1 MSSDYF
7 VFYDTID
14 SLLERI
20 QLSARSSNSGTKEL
34 PKEHLLELES
44 LFGRALLNRT
54 LELVYGKKPIKLY
67 RTPDCV
73 GQLYEVPG
81 TDFAVVYKIFPGIN
95 YCTCKSY
102 RFWVLQ
108 QRHQA
113 LCKHILATRLAPLV
127 NRVCEESIS
136 PQAYLEVKAALIK
149 ERLRPAT
156 SEDSGTAG
164 EGTSR
169 QQP

>member
-1 MSSDYF
+1 MSTDKF
-7 VFYDTID
+7 VFYDAID

-20 QLSARSSNSGTKEL
+20 QISAGSSNSEIKEL

-54 LELVYGKKPIKLY
+54 LELVYGKRPIKLY
-67 RTPDCV
+67 HTPDYA

-81 TDFAVVYKIFPGIN
+81 SDIAVVYKIFPGIN

-102 RFWVLQ
+102 RFWVLK
-108 QRHQA
+108 QRSQA
-113 LCKHILATRLAPLV
+113 LCKHILATRLAPIV
-127 NRVCEESIS
+127 DRVSTESIS
-136 PQAYLEVKAALIK
+136 LQAYLEVKAALII
-149 ERLRPAT
+149 ERLSPKV
-156 SEDSGTAG
+156 DITAG

-169 QQP
+169 QRP